1 MPSMDINA
9 SKSHLSPDECVMA
22 RLLRPEKI
30 GGQYMTATAA
40 HEPYL
45 CIDSQT
51 GEPFALNED
60 PLEFDVY
67 QVPDISVQRSLQ
79 VNCFMLMARL
89 AQYWLM
95 DFYSR
100 VLDQRMRIVRRMK
113 TQIMMG

>member
-1 MPSMDINA
+1 MS
-9 SKSHLSPDECVMA
+9 

-51 GEPFALNED
+51 GKPFAPNKD
-60 PLEFDVY
+60 PLEVKVY

-79 VNCFMLMARL
+79 VNRFMLMARL

-95 DFYSR
+95 DFYS
-100 VLDQRMRIVRRMK
+100 
-113 TQIMMG
+113 